1 MVLQDRNMAN
11 HMVNTRQLTSRL
23 LFTACA
29 LLIGSQLSGCI
40 IGATIGGMAESAHR
54 TGKHEVEAEYLGI
67 EGHSFTVVVSA
78 NRLIEANNPGITARI
93 TQRVN
98 NRLIQNG
105 NPSYAI
111 PSKDLLTVL
120 YNTPQWIAMPK
131 GEVAEML
138 GVERLI
144 VFEIVEY
151 SLHEPGNQ
159 YIWDGTGAGIVTV
172 YESDSGFPDDPVFEK
187 VISVKFPDA
196 SGFMRTDIPESAVT
210 SELSNRLINRI
221 AWLFYP
227 HEESNIIP
235 Y

>member
-1 MVLQDRNMAN
+1 M
-11 HMVNTRQLTSRL
+11 NTHHPLTKIII
-23 LFTACA
+23 FACI
-29 LLIGSQLSGCI
+29 LIAGSQLSGCI
-40 IGATIGGMAESAHR
+40 IGAAIGAMAESAHR
-54 TGKHEVEAEYLGI
+54 TGKHEVEAEYSGI
-67 EGHSFTVVVSA
+67 SEHSFTIVVSA
-78 NRLIEANNPGITARI
+78 NRLIEAKNPGITARL
-93 TQRVN
+93 TQRIN
-98 NRLIQNG
+98 DRLIQNA
-105 NPSYAI
+105 NPAYAI
-111 PSKDLLTVL
+111 PSADLLTVL

-144 VFEIVEY
+144 VFELIEY

-187 VISVKFPDA
+187 VINANFPD
-196 SGFMRTDIPESAVT
+196 SRGFMRTDISESAVT
-210 SELSNRLINRI
+210 SELSNRMINRVS
-221 AWLFYP
+221 WLFYT

>member
-1 MVLQDRNMAN
+1 M
-11 HMVNTRQLTSRL
+11 NTRHITSRL
-23 LFTACA
+23 LFTACL

-40 IGATIGGMAESAHR
+40 IGAAIGGMAESAHR
-54 TGKHEVEAEYLGI
+54 TGKHEVEAEYTGI
-67 EGHSFTVVVSA
+67 SGHSFAVVVSA
-78 NRLIEANNPGITARI
+78 NRLIEANNPGITARL
-93 TQRVN
+93 TQRIN
-98 NRLIQNG
+98 DRLIQNA

-111 PSKDLLTVL
+111 PSADLLTVL
-120 YNTPQWIAMPK
+120 YNTPQWIALPR

-144 VFEIVEY
+144 VFELTEY

-159 YIWDGTGAGIVTV
+159 YVWDGSGSGIVTV

-187 VISVKFPDA
+187 AIRVKFPD
-196 SGFMRTDIPESAVT
+196 SRGFMRTDIPEAAVT
-210 SELSNRLINRI
+210 TELSNRLINRV
-221 AWLFYP
+221 AWLFYT